1 MSKPFIFIFMIFCH
15 IIDDYTLQGWLAN
28 AKQKIWWFANAPD
41 KLYKYDWIMAL
52 AMHSMSWSFM
62 IMLPIAIYL
71 NFEIGF
77 SYICLWIANSIF
89 HGIID
94 NAKANEHK
102 INLICDQTL
111 HLLQILITFLIMV
124 R

>member
-62 IMLPIAIYL
+62 IMLPIAIYFNYILDYGEVIVWL
-71 NFEIGF
+71 NTMLAAGLLEFMQ
-77 SYICLWIANSIF
+77 
-89 HGIID
+89 
-94 NAKANEHK
+94 EH
-102 INLICDQTL
+102 
-111 HLLQILITFLIMV
+111 
-124 R
+124 